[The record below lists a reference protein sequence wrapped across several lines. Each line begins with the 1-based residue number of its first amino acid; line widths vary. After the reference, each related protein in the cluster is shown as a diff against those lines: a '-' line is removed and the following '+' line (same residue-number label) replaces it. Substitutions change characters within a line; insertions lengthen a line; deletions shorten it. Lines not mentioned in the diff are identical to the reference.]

1 MSTSTTQNL
10 IESVIGQLQQLPPQQ
25 QQQVLDYIEF
35 LVQKYIEPEPHQPR
49 IPGLH
54 RGMGWISDDF
64 NDPISPEYWSD
75 TKSSW

>member
-10 IESVIGQLQQLPPQQ
+10 IESAIAQLQQLPPQQ

-35 LVQKYIEPEPHQPR
+35 LAQKYIEPQTPQPR

-54 RGMGWISDDF
+54 RGKVWMSEDF
-64 NDPISPEYWSD
+64 NDPIPPEYWSE
-75 TKSSW
+75 

>member
-1 MSTSTTQNL
+1 MCSSTTQSL
-10 IESVIGQLQQLPPQQ
+10 IETAIAKLQQLPPQQ

-35 LVQKYIEPEPHQPR
+35 LAQKYVEPQPPQPR

-64 NDPISPEYWSD
+64 NDPIPPEYWSD
-75 TKSSW
+75 KS

>member
-1 MSTSTTQNL
+1 MSSSTTESL
-10 IESVIGQLQQLPPQQ
+10 IESAIAQLEKLPPQQ

-35 LVQKYIEPEPHQPR
+35 LAQKYSEPQTPQPR

-64 NDPISPEYWSD
+64 NDPIPPEYWSEQ
-75 TKSSW
+75 S